1 MNLRRGKLPFS
12 LYSFRAGFTLSFGFV
27 MIWSLK
33 RSTTKAM
40 ASTPPRRSYRVRS
53 VIVTPPSPSWA
64 EYVLPI
70 VLYCLYARCALLVRA
85 PESPSSTMQ
94 LFGYGCI
101 TVGPDPSLL
110 PLIHPSDPWPLPGHP
125 EAMKKSYRRD
135 YFHTSAWK
143 GNSAKFAY
151 RILHSPARW
160 LPYGRPESSRFLK
173 VDHYM
178 LHLRIM
184 MRSGAYVSS
193 GQDTDY
199 AGAGGGQE
207 FRPRVCY

>member
-27 MIWSLK
+27 TIWSLK
-33 RSTTKAM
+33 RSTTRAM

-64 EYVLPI
+64 ERILPM

-110 PLIHPSDPWPLPGHP
+110 PLIHPRCVLLGSSPQLLDPPLG
-125 EAMKKSYRRD
+125 
-135 YFHTSAWK
+135 
-143 GNSAKFAY
+143 
-151 RILHSPARW
+151 
-160 LPYGRPESSRFLK
+160 
-173 VDHYM
+173 
-178 LHLRIM
+178 
-184 MRSGAYVSS
+184 
-193 GQDTDY
+193 
-199 AGAGGGQE
+199 
-207 FRPRVCY
+207 

>member
-1 MNLRRGKLPFS
+1 MALRELGP
-12 LYSFRAGFTLSFGFV
+12 
-27 MIWSLK
+27 K
-33 RSTTKAM
+33 RVGAARPSEN
-40 ASTPPRRSYRVRS
+40 S
-53 VIVTPPSPSWA
+53 V
-64 EYVLPI
+64 
-70 VLYCLYARCALLVRA
+70 
-85 PESPSSTMQ
+85 
-94 LFGYGCI
+94 
-101 TVGPDPSLL
+101 
-110 PLIHPSDPWPLPGHP
+110 
-125 EAMKKSYRRD
+125 K
-135 YFHTSAWK
+135 
-143 GNSAKFAY
+143 AKFAY